1 MNIQELCERYGLK
14 TRQSIY
20 ERINQLG
27 ITLAKKGNKSY
38 ATPEQVELLDQ
49 LNEYMG
55 AGGTLKTFVPTIV
68 TTPEIDTVSVEVD
81 SYLDTVSPEINSLLE
96 PSQVDGLV
104 RLIEAISAI
113 NHKVSNP
120 ETKPDALAHYRQL
133 EEAIAHNWIL
143 TTSEIEELLGVKPKG
158 ETFTRGC
165 WLFTKAGKVGIQNG
179 WSVSKI

>member
-1 MNIQELCERYGLK
+1 MNIQQLCERYGLK

-49 LNEYMG
+49 LNEYMKV
-55 AGGTLKTFVPTIV
+55 GGTLKTFVPTIA
-68 TTPEIDTVSVEVD
+68 TTPEVDTVSVEVD
-81 SYLDTVSPEINSLLE
+81 NYLDTVSPDIDSLLE
-96 PSQVDGLV
+96 SPQVDGLV

-113 NHKVSNP
+113 NKTS
-120 ETKPDALAHYRQL
+120 TSDSKPDTLAHYRQL
-133 EEAIAHNWIL
+133 EEAIAHNWTL

-165 WLFTKAGKVGIQNG
+165 WVLSRAGTIGREVAWK
-179 WSVSKI
+179 VSKN